1 MDPLLDSH
9 QEFVKLIPP
18 SYFSVQSDA
27 SEGDFLWFDP
37 AEQWQIL
44 SNVSKAIYGPGSDL
58 AAQWAKQRHDKLDEG
73 KLDAVFAALRPRNR
87 HRMRYPEFHAQGL
100 CKVAIGTRLKRIGM
114 HWTVSGADAIIALR
128 CCKLSGRFEEFWERR
143 AAAQAR

>member
-9 QEFVKLIPP
+9 QDFVKPIPP
-18 SYFSVQSDA
+18 SYFSCKTDG

-58 AAQWAKQRHDKLDEG
+58 AAQRAKQRHDKLDEG
-73 KLDAVFAALRPRNR
+73 KLDAVLAALRPRNR
-87 HRMRYPEFHAQGL
+87 HRMRCPEFHAQGL
-100 CKVAIGTRLKRIGM
+100 CT
-114 HWTVSGADAIIALR
+114 
-128 CCKLSGRFEEFWERR
+128 
-143 AAAQAR
+143 